1 MYDYPVNYHK
11 QLHGQ
16 CKQRSYGNVYH
27 DSCKNYGSNE
37 HIRMYSDEQMP
48 CKHRLYP
55 DKTYNMHH
63 GKAEKD
69 HVNYIQ
75 VVSTP
80 GHGGYCGEKQ
90 LYYNNYQIKVPEFV
104 DKSNGGRKPY
114 VNTMKDSSYWNKIYP
129 CYPYSRDT
137 YMKWMY
143 SGGTNSIWG
152 FSDTHLPYRRP
163 NPRHFGSAEYL
174 NRKAGCIDQI
184 ALHNRDAP
192 CHRYP
197 LSEPNDISWE
207 VPTRRIRNNISMPN
221 IGSQFKRQN
230 NMNYPC
236 RPHNAID
243 PLYHKASFMNLP
255 VPTTT
260 IKGSIYGV
268 ESANR
273 RLNDDSVSLFCDD
286 SFSSS
291 CYEGRD
297 IESPRVIL
305 SRNINSINQLAPH
318 SVTENLYIS
327 NDIEVI
333 DTKNSKSPH
342 DSEKKIQEMHKNHKN
357 ENSNGNS
364 TSSYKKKQKKS
375 KSSFDGLSS
384 IYKYGIDKENILK
397 YKEKIKKSFSSS
409 NESLLHKKSFQNGM
423 QPNTANAQKT
433 LHEKNDDINWP
444 LNTFN
449 ENTFQNHMPKN
460 NQKLTRS
467 NIELSSLQAHDA
479 AVINNG
485 KSNNEQKF
493 KLFSLSHEKLGI
505 NGLDNDKNDINT
517 GTHKLNKKK
526 ASGYI
531 NDLKQETLP
540 IFSQFSSITNAG
552 FQKNNKP
559 ANILHESNYESKT
572 SSQALNKDIDKKI
585 TFSDLKGLQDQVYCA
600 NDPQTQLKYA
610 KKLIQVASDLSNDN
624 MKDTKFVKKNK
635 EKYLSDAYSI
645 IKGLVNSSSPYPE
658 AMFFLA
664 NCYGDGTFGLP
675 IDHKQAYTL
684 YYSASKYKH
693 SQSIYRTAVC
703 LEIGMGVKKNQEK
716 AVQYYQKAASL
727 GNVKAMYKIG
737 IILLNGLLKQTKN
750 PKKAIFWL
758 KKASELADEENP
770 HALHELAIL
779 YEKDNEGIC
788 IVTRDEKH
796 SFELYTKAAHLMYPP
811 SQVRLAYAYEH
822 GVLGCDVDP
831 KKSITWYSR
840 AAEKGNPDAEL
851 GLSGWY
857 LTGAEGVLEQ
867 SDREA
872 YLWAKKAAE
881 KGLTKAEY
889 AVGYYLEAGI
899 GVKSNRTEAKM
910 WYKRAARKGLV
921 RAIERLYE
929 LKKLGSNSKIP
940 DKIYNRWQLTRMFD
954 CSIL

>member
-1 MYDYPVNYHK
+1 YDYPVNYHK

-357 ENSNGNS
+357 E
-364 TSSYKKKQKKS
+364 
-375 KSSFDGLSS
+375 
-384 IYKYGIDKENILK
+384 
-397 YKEKIKKSFSSS
+397 
-409 NESLLHKKSFQNGM
+409 
-423 QPNTANAQKT
+423 
-433 LHEKNDDINWP
+433 
-444 LNTFN
+444 
-449 ENTFQNHMPKN
+449 
-460 NQKLTRS
+460 
-467 NIELSSLQAHDA
+467 
-479 AVINNG
+479 
-485 KSNNEQKF
+485 KSN
-493 KLFSLSHEKLGI
+493 
-505 NGLDNDKNDINT
+505 
-517 GTHKLNKKK
+517 
-526 ASGYI
+526 
-531 NDLKQETLP
+531 
-540 IFSQFSSITNAG
+540 
-552 FQKNNKP
+552 
-559 ANILHESNYESKT
+559 ESKT

-881 KGLTKAEY
+881 KG
-889 AVGYYLEAGI
+889 
-899 GVKSNRTEAKM
+899 
-910 WYKRAARKGLV
+910 KGLV

-954 CSIL
+954 C